1 MSINSSKDFKKWTA
15 IGCHNLNH
23 LICWQFL
30 STGSSLLMVD
40 LLVFRSSSSLQIFGF
55 FQVSHLLTDS
65 HRMLHGLMWCIQV
78 MGISFPFHK
87 LKSGYWDGF
96 FVTCLPVHLRKL
108 LTMKLWKVWRTRK
121 RGLSRHIFQLLDMSN
136 QFFWKICMHS
146 FLWSGGLFYHHESW
160 PCLQSYQVHHG

>member
-1 MSINSSKDFKKWTA
+1 MQQGLLNFVSLRSRTHACTLIWICGISLDTLKFQYSDFQHCLTNFMSINSSKDFKKWTA

-30 STGSSLLMVD
+30 STGRSLLMVD

-87 LKSGYWDGF
+87 LKSGYWIRWILCD
-96 FVTCLPVHLRKL
+96 L
-108 LTMKLWKVWRTRK
+108 LT
-121 RGLSRHIFQLLDMSN
+121 SAS
-136 QFFWKICMHS
+136 
-146 FLWSGGLFYHHESW
+146 
-160 PCLQSYQVHHG
+160 